1 MTWACPLK
9 SYSHSIAVCKS
20 TSVPTELS
28 VSMQFIFHMGLHI
41 FYRFQT
47 LCLDEMLLKSPAS
60 PMAIT
65 DDHLAVSKPIEFL
78 RRLGKRKLIQ
88 LCRIAVV

>member
-1 MTWACPLK
+1 
-9 SYSHSIAVCKS
+9 
-20 TSVPTELS
+20 
-28 VSMQFIFHMGLHI
+28 MQFIFHTGLHI

-65 DDHLAVSKPIEFL
+65 DDSLAVSKPSKFL
-78 RRLGKRKLIQ
+78 RRLIQ
-88 LCRIAVV
+88 LCFVAVV